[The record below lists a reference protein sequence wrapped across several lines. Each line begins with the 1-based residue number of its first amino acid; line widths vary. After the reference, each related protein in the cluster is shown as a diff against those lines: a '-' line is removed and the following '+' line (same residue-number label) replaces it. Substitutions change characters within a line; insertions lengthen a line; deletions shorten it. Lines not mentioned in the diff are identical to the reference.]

1 LIYISAT
8 TTFKMPLEVHL
19 CEERDIPEFQR
30 IQVAAFNSG
39 GHAMTSLFKPSPLP
53 ADYTE
58 KSINKHLKSF
68 REERDVTYVKVID
81 TALGGK
87 MIACAKWRI
96 NEKERSEEQVHKTLP
111 FPGPDEESRPAAQ
124 DFMKYLARVRWEYM
138 GTKPFYCTLHEH
150 ITVHLTVLIATVLH
164 ILVTDP
170 EHHRRGA
177 GAMLIRW
184 GTAQAD
190 KAQLPAFLEATQVG
204 RPLYARE
211 GFEPRHD
218 EEFDLS
224 KYGSQGT
231 DVSTVMIRE
240 PLR

>member
-1 LIYISAT
+1 
-8 TTFKMPLEVHL
+8 MPLEVHL

-30 IQVAAFNSG
+30 IQLAAFNSG
-39 GHAMTSLFKPSPLP
+39 SHAMTSLLKPSPLP

-58 KSINKHLKSF
+58 KAINKHLKSF
-68 REERDVTYVKVID
+68 REEKDVTYVKVID

-87 MIACAKWRI
+87 MVAGAKWRI
-96 NEKERSEEQVHKTLP
+96 NEKERSEEQVRKTLP
-111 FPGPDEESRPAAQ
+111 LPGVDEEGRPAAQ
-124 DFMKYLARVRWEYM
+124 DFFLYLAKMRWEYM
-138 GTKPFYCTLHEH
+138 GTKPFYCMLREQML
-150 ITVHLTVLIATVLH
+150 IRYYVLIATVLH

-190 KAQLPAFLEATQVG
+190 KAQLPAYLEATEVG
-204 RPLYARE
+204 KPLYARE
-211 GFEPRHD
+211 GFEPRH
-218 EEFDLS
+218 EEVFDLN
-224 KYGSQGT
+224 KYGLQGT